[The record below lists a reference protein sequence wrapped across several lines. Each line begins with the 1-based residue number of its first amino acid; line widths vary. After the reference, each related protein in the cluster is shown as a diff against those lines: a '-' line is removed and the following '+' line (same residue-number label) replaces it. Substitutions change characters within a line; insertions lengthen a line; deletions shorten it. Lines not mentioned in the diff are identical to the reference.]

1 MLVAGALAGMAWAAI
16 PAFLRN
22 RFHTNEIL
30 VSLMLVYVAQLLLSY
45 LVHGPWRDPAG
56 YNFPQSKAF
65 GDAELLP
72 ILIEGTRVNVSFVI
86 ALVLAVAIWIFSQK
100 TFAGFR
106 HAGRGSRARRGGVRG
121 LQREAEHLAR
131 LMLIGGGCAGLA
143 GISEVAGPIGQ
154 LQSTISPG
162 YGFAAII
169 VAWVGRLHPLGVV
182 LGGLLMSLLYLGG
195 EAAQMQLSLPSAVT
209 GLFQGV
215 LLFYLLA
222 ADLFIGFRLRWI
234 PCDAGGR
241 SARGGRRA
249 RRVNTL
255 LAILASTV
263 VAADAADLRGAR
275 RDGRREGGRAE
286 PRRRRDDAGRRGRR
300 LRDRHDTGS
309 LAIAF
314 AAAAV
319 AGMGAALIF
328 AVADAD
334 AADEPGRDRPRAD
347 AVRRRLLGVRR
358 PQLRRHADRRAGTG
372 VDPGPERPAG
382 RRPAAVPLRRDGL
395 RVARAARRA
404 CSGSSG
410 RATRG

>member
-1 MLVAGALAGMAWAAI
+1 MFRLDLRLEKRPSPSKVMKVASPLLAAAAMLLTGLVVFLLLGKDPLVAFHVFFIKPVDSAYGVAELLLKASPLILCGLGLALCYRTNVWNIGAEGQLTLGAIAGGGVALWFGDSTSVFALPAMLIAGAIGGAAWAGI

-72 ILIEGTRVNVSFVI
+72 ILIEGTRVNWSFVL
-86 ALVLAVAIWIFSQK
+86 ALVLALASWFFSQK

-106 HAGRGSRARRGGVRG
+106 LQVVGLAPAAAAYAGFSEKRNIWLVMLVGGA
-121 LQREAEHLAR
+121 L
-131 LMLIGGGCAGLA
+131 AGLA
-143 GISEVAGPIGQ
+143 GICEVAGPIGQ
-154 LQSTISPG
+154 MQATISPG

-222 ADLFIGFRLRWI
+222 ADLFIGFRLRWN
-234 PCDAGGR
+234 P
-241 SARGGRRA
+241 
-249 RRVNTL
+249 
-255 LAILASTV
+255 
-263 VAADAADLRGAR
+263 
-275 RDGRREGGRAE
+275 
-286 PRRRRDDAGRRGRR
+286 
-300 LRDRHDTGS
+300 
-309 LAIAF
+309 
-314 AAAAV
+314 AV
-319 AGMGAALIF
+319 ARTAA
-328 AVADAD
+328 
-334 AADEPGRDRPRAD
+334 GK
-347 AVRRRLLGVRR
+347 
-358 PQLRRHADRRAGTG
+358 
-372 VDPGPERPAG
+372 PA
-382 RRPAAVPLRRDGL
+382 
-395 RVARAARRA
+395 
-404 CSGSSG
+404 
-410 RATRG
+410 